1 MSAAFRKRHLRLA
14 QSGASAAAPQPYQPA
29 RGIFRD
35 GAGNAASMSRKSS
48 SVSSTLRLRKFS
60 STCSAPPAFGIAI
73 TPPRIAH
80 ANMICAGVA
89 QRRRAISASAAP
101 RAPRNKA
108 ALRAAA
114 LHVVQ
119 HLVGGAVAS
128 VRKRQDALHVARVK
142 IAHAPLE
149 NFSLPLQF
157 GHGAHRLGNRKA
169 SLPVQQIEVYAIRAE
184 PAQAARAARF
194 VPA

>member
-1 MSAAFRKRHLRLA
+1 
-14 QSGASAAAPQPYQPA
+14 
-29 RGIFRD
+29 
-35 GAGNAASMSRKSS
+35 MSRKSS
-48 SVSSTLRLRKFS
+48 SVSPTLRLRKFS

-80 ANMICAGVA
+80 ANMICAGMA
-89 QRRRAISASAAP
+89 QHRRAISASAPPRSPFPPLPLERGIRHYRNAAP

-108 ALRAAA
+108 ALCAAA

-157 GHGAHRLGNRKA
+157 GHGAHRFGNRKA
-169 SLPVQQIEVYAIRAE
+169 SLPVQQIKVYAIRAE